1 MFSKHLKQQRVIIFV
16 SLILLMS
23 TVLFYVVV
31 QERYQDFYRA
41 QTELGKQAVKAS
53 IYEIQRY
60 ISAQRHLADLYA
72 KVENHQI
79 VKLTENINDKK
90 QHDRLFNDLHLYI
103 PEARNYTIAN
113 AQGEPLFP
121 DVGRK
126 LGKGCLKDIK
136 EYAHGEKINK
146 VFVHSNPIPTD
157 YHFDVLTDVDESADF
172 QGIFFISIDTSV
184 LSKFLKNF
192 ELPGH
197 QLILTRPKNGKT
209 MIELTS
215 KGPRPALDRDINL
228 SENEVGEILY
238 SEKIAETY
246 WTLNDIPRPDYLDNQ
261 FRQLVMPVVWS
272 WSFFMV
278 LSMLLLRK
286 ISVEQSKKIYL
297 ANELQKGNENLQ
309 KKVEQRTAALQKSE
323 SGFREVLDNSRD
335 VLYKLNLITGKY
347 EYMSPAVKQMTGIKA
362 EAFVHDGIELFFSL
376 LHPDD
381 RHKVQID
388 CFEQLN
394 PSVSNTFED
403 TQVYRIRNQNQE
415 YRWLSDNRFIVMNE
429 NNVAQY
435 VIGSVRD
442 ITDSKKQEEQLIRS
456 QKMDAIGKLT
466 GGIAHDFNNI
476 LAIILG
482 SLELLLKQVGDDEKI
497 ISRIYTIQKASQR
510 AASLTKKLLAFS
522 RYQPDMLSVCNINKI
537 IENMDELLV
546 RAVTPQVEIQ
556 YKLCDELWSVNISAG
571 DLEDMLINLSINAR
585 DAMSGKGNL
594 TIETNN
600 TTLDAQYCMLN
611 PDAKQGEY
619 IEIVVSDNGT
629 GIEKNQIEHIF
640 EPFYTTKGQGTGL
653 GLSTVYGFIEHSGG
667 HIKVYSELGIG
678 TTFRLYLPRSVAI
691 EDEVQ
696 LESHPVSLRHGTETI
711 LIVDDENDLLLIAS
725 ESLKAQ
731 GYCVLTA
738 NNGPQAL
745 EVLQK
750 NLEVSLLFSDVVM
763 PGGMNGYELAE
774 KAVGLKADLL
784 VLLTSGYSSKAI
796 ARNGQ
801 ARFDMNLLSKPYTQT
816 NMIQLIREMLDK
828 SLL

>member
-1 MFSKHLKQQRVIIFV
+1 MKATHSIMGRA
-16 SLILLMS
+16 
-23 TVLFYVVV
+23 LFYIVV
-31 QERYQDFYRA
+31 QDRYQDFYRA

-79 VKLTENINDKK
+79 AKLTENINDKK
-90 QHDRLFNDLHLYI
+90 QYDLLFSDLHLYI
-103 PEARNYTIAN
+103 PEAGNYTIAN
-113 AQGEPLFP
+113 TQGEPLLP

-136 EYAHGEKINK
+136 NYARGEKINK
-146 VFVHSNPIPTD
+146 VFVHSNPMPTD
-157 YHFDVLTDVDESADF
+157 YHFDVLTDVGESADF
-172 QGIFFISIDTSV
+172 QGIFFISIHTSV
-184 LSKFLKNF
+184 LSKFMKNF

-197 QLILTRPKNGKT
+197 QLILTRPKKGKT

-215 KGPRPALDRDINL
+215 KGPRPALVRDINL
-228 SENEVGEILY
+228 SKNEVREILY
-238 SEKIAETY
+238 SEKIAGTY

-261 FRQLVMPVVWS
+261 FRQLVMPIVWS
-272 WSFFMV
+272 WLFFMV

-286 ISVEQSKKIYL
+286 ISVEQNKKRYL

-309 KKVEQRTAALQKSE
+309 KKVEQRTVALQQSE

-347 EYMSPAVKQMTGIKA
+347 EYMSPAVNQIIGIKA
-362 EAFVHDGIELFFSL
+362 EAFVNDGIELFFSL

-381 RHKVQID
+381 RHKVQTD

-394 PSVSNTFED
+394 SSVSSAFED
-403 TQVYRIRNQNQE
+403 TQVYRIRNQKQE

-429 NNVAQY
+429 DHVAQY

-456 QKMDAIGKLT
+456 QKMDALGKLT

-476 LAIILG
+476 LSIILG
-482 SLELLLKQVGDDEKI
+482 SLDLLSNQVGDDEKI
-497 ISRIYTIQKASQR
+497 MSRIYTIQKASQR
-510 AASLTKKLLAFS
+510 AASLTKKMLTFS
-522 RYQPDMLSVCNINKI
+522 RYQPDRLSVCNINKI

-556 YKLCDELWSVNISAG
+556 YKLCDELWSVNISTG

-600 TTLDAQYCMLN
+600 ATLDAQYCMLN
-611 PDAKQGEY
+611 PDAELGEY
-619 IEIVVSDNGT
+619 IEIVVSDNGS

-640 EPFYTTKGQGTGL
+640 EPFYTSKEQGQGTGL

-678 TTFRLYLPRSVAI
+678 TTFRLYLPRSIEI

-696 LESHPVSLRHGTETI
+696 LESHPVSLKPGTETI

-738 NNGPQAL
+738 NNGPEAL

-750 NLEVSLLFSDVVM
+750 NLDVSLLFSDVVM

-774 KAVGLKADLL
+774 KAVELKAGLL

-801 ARFDMNLLSKPYTQT
+801 ARFDMNLLSKPYTQA
-816 NMIQLIREMLDK
+816 NMVQLIRKMLDE
-828 SLL
+828 SLLYPIDP